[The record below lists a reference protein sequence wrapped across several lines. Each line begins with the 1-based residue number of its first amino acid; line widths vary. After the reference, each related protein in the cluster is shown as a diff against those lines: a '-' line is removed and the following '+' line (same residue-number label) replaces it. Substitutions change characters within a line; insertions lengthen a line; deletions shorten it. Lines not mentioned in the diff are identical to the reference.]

1 MRRFTLLQVA
11 LGIVLVAVLLVAPRI
26 LTVVQTR
33 MLTEIIYF
41 SLFAV
46 SFNLLFAYAGLL
58 SFGHAAYFGLGAY
71 VTAITLK
78 NFAGMPF
85 FVAILLGA
93 LAAAIGGAVIG
104 FFCVRRKGAYFALLT
119 LAFNQFL
126 WAIAWKWREVTGG
139 DDGIGGVVPKKPVDL
154 GFLTIDFTNVT
165 SKYYLTLVVVLICFV
180 LGWYLIQTPFGN
192 AIKAIKNNEER
203 ASFLGYNVNRSKLLF
218 FTLSACFAG
227 IAGSLFALFQ
237 DFVAPSAI
245 SMSMS
250 TEVLFMVF
258 LGGTGSFFGPV
269 LGAAIFVYFTDLIS
283 SLTERWEF
291 ILGLLFIV
299 LVLYFP
305 QGFSGLIHNRLKSLF
320 GTKKTGKSN

>member
-1 MRRFTLLQVA
+1 MKRFLLFRIA
-11 LGIVLVAVLLVAPRI
+11 LAIGLAALLLAAPWV

-33 MLTEIIYF
+33 MLTEIVYF

-46 SFNLLFAYAGLL
+46 SFNLLFANAGLL

-71 VTAITLK
+71 VTAISLK
-78 NFAGMPF
+78 QVAGMPF
-85 FVAILLGA
+85 FAAILLGA
-93 LAAAIGGAVIG
+93 LAAAAGGALIG
-104 FFCVRRKGAYFALLT
+104 FFCVRSKGAYFALLT

-139 DDGIGGVVPKKPVDL
+139 DDGIGGIVPKNPVHL
-154 GFLTIDFTNVT
+154 GILNIDFANVV
-165 SKYYLTLVVVLICFV
+165 SKYYLTLVIVLVCLA
-180 LGWYLIQTPFGN
+180 LGWYLMRTPFGN
-192 AIKAIKNNEER
+192 TIRAVKGNEER
-203 ASFLGYNVNRSKLLF
+203 ASFLGYNVNRSKLLI

-245 SMSMS
+245 SLSMS
-250 TEVLFMVF
+250 TEVLFMAF
-258 LGGTGSFFGPV
+258 LGGTGSFLGPL
-269 LGAAIFVYFTDLIS
+269 LGAAIFVYFTDWIS

-305 QGFSGLIHNRLKSLF
+305 QGFIGLIPVRLKSLF
-320 GTKKTGKSN
+320 SPGKSD